1 MRTRI
6 IARKRWRLH
15 GTEELE
21 FPHFMCEDFDQKTS
35 FLPNERFS
43 RVFSIPCCMAIL
55 SKCIGL
61 AVSACGA
68 GYTKTWKTVGSWWNV
83 YFFRLKRF
91 RNQAKKLG
99 KIEQNRA
106 KQSNKNS
113 IITAILQLLAFAY
126 VIFSKNHFSPVFA
139 LFWWSWASSDQSPTK
154 KLWTKKM
161 ELSTSKLFQL
171 CRWWFLIR

>member
-1 MRTRI
+1 MSYFFCWHVSRTRWSFRYSTFWKCLNCIPRSHHSSNIEIRLIKICTPKERTRTRI
-6 IARKRWRLH
+6 VAWKGWRLH

-43 RVFSIPCCMAIL
+43 RVFSIPCCIAIL

-68 GYTKTWKTVGSWWNV
+68 GYTKTWKTVGKGWNV

-91 RNQAKKLG
+91 RNQAKKLS
-99 KIEQNRA
+99 KTEQQKSEA
-106 KQSNKNS
+106 
-113 IITAILQLLAFAY
+113 
-126 VIFSKNHFSPVFA
+126 
-139 LFWWSWASSDQSPTK
+139 
-154 KLWTKKM
+154 
-161 ELSTSKLFQL
+161 
-171 CRWWFLIR
+171 